1 MSEYDGMM
9 DLSGVPQAVGIE
21 ILECPDPKCGPHIVL
36 KDDDG
41 KPMCQVAIPV
51 KHLLS
56 VIEVLRG
63 MLYSK
68 IVEDDGDERK
78 TIQ

>member
-1 MSEYDGMM
+1 MRNDDGMM
-9 DLSGVPQAVGIE
+9 DMTGVPQAVGIE

-36 KDDDG
+36 MNDDG

-63 MLYSK
+63 VLYSK
-68 IVEDDGDERK
+68 VVEGGGDEP
-78 TIQ
+78 TTLQ